1 MIEFTNKMEAQE
13 VNIMELAKAIKQ
25 ACMRFPSYADC
36 RNCECFNT
44 YERKCDIG
52 YPSEWPI
59 DEGRKE

>member
-36 RNCECFNT
+36 RNCECFNA
-44 YERKCDIG
+44 YEITCDIG

>member
-25 ACMRFPSYADC
+25 ACMRLPSYADC
-36 RNCECFNT
+36 RNCKCFNT

-52 YPSEWPI
+52 DPTGWTI